1 MKKWTI
7 LGAVL
12 LAAMVISTG
21 CGGNKKEEASASPEA
36 SSAAAGGAKAITIEA
51 TNFKFDQQEIKVKKG
66 EEVSITLKNTQGN
79 HAINIEGYD
88 KEIKANKTVTF
99 VADKTGEFKFI
110 CSIFCGKGHEE
121 MIGKLI
127 VE

>member
-7 LGAVL
+7 MGAVL

-36 SSAAAGGAKAITIEA
+36 AAGGGAKAVTIEA
-51 TNFKFDQQEIKVKKG
+51 TNFKFDVQEIKVKKG
-66 EEVSITLKNTQGN
+66 EEVSIALKNTQGN
-79 HAINIEGYD
+79 HAIKIEGYD

-110 CSIFCGKGHEE
+110 CSVFCGKGHEE
-121 MIGKLI
+121 MVGKLI